1 MSKSKTKR
9 MKALVIGAGEVGTN
23 VARTLVTDGHE
34 VTVIEKD
41 PDTATRAA
49 GELDAMVHEGNGASP
64 RMLEE
69 VQASEYDL
77 LAAVT
82 AIDEVNVIAALAA
95 KRDGVKTTVARVRDP
110 DFFRRG
116 QASREDVLGIDFVID
131 PDRVAAQD
139 IARAVQLPGAV
150 SIEYFADGALSL
162 AEIVLTEDSPV
173 VGIPLA
179 KRERPHPAF
188 IVGIF
193 RDGESSLTRPDI
205 VPESGDHILVSS
217 PTEYV
222 RSAVAHLAGHVEEVR
237 NCVIFGGGKIGLH
250 LARQLEGSKI
260 KATVLE
266 REEDRARKL
275 AELLPK
281 ATIMHD
287 EGITTEAQLMAG
299 VGEESAF
306 VACAG
311 DDRANLVAALSA
323 RRLGS
328 SLSLATISKEEYTPL
343 IDALGID
350 AAFSPR
356 LIAAEEILRFV
367 HTKNVKSI
375 HLLRT
380 GFEAMEMEVSP
391 NAPLVGMAIGE
402 THGMLKHCRVGAILH
417 EGECAIPQRGTTISA
432 GDRLLMLGPLGSV
445 TEVEPSFAGES

>member
-1 MSKSKTKR
+1 MSTSKVKK
-9 MKALVIGAGEVGTN
+9 MKALIIGAGEVGNN
-23 VARTLVTDGHE
+23 VARTLVADGHE

-41 PDTATRAA
+41 PATASRAA
-49 GELDAMVHEGNGASP
+49 GELDALVHEGNGASP

-69 VQASEYDL
+69 VRAADFDL

-82 AIDEVNVIAALAA
+82 TIDEVNVIAALAA
-95 KRDGVKTTVARVRDP
+95 KQDGVKTTVARVRDP
-110 DFFRRG
+110 DFFSRG
-116 QASREDVLGIDFVID
+116 EASGEDVMGIDFVID

-139 IARAVQLPGAV
+139 IAQTIELPGAV
-150 SIEYFADGALSL
+150 SIEYFADGALAL
-162 AEIVLTEDSPV
+162 AELVVNEDSPIA
-173 VGIPLA
+173 GIPLSQ
-179 KRERPHPAF
+179 RERPHPAF

-193 RDGESSLTRPDI
+193 RDGEASLTRPDV
-205 VPESGDHILVSS
+205 VPEPGDHILVSS

-222 RSAVAHLAGHVEEVR
+222 RSAVAYLAGHVEEIR
-237 NCVIFGGGKIGLH
+237 KCVIFGGGKIGLH

-260 KATVLE
+260 RATILEQDEKRARYLAEVLPKATVL
-266 REEDRARKL
+266 
-275 AELLPK
+275 
-281 ATIMHD
+281 HD
-287 EGITTEAQLMAG
+287 PGITSEALLSAG
-299 VGEESAF
+299 VGEDSAF

-311 DDRANLVAALSA
+311 DDRANLVAALYA
-323 RRLGS
+323 KRLGAG
-328 SLSLATISKEEYTPL
+328 LCLVTISKEEYTPL

-391 NAPLVGMAIGE
+391 DAPLVGMAIGE
-402 THGMLKHCRVGAILH
+402 THGMLKHCRVGAVLH
-417 EGECAIPQRGTTISA
+417 EGECSIPQRGTTISA